1 MLIYFDIYGIKRP
14 HDYSDYGECN
24 ENPHFHLHPPFNLG
38 LLSLKLVW
46 DTHNLTLSLV
56 IS

>member
-56 IS
+56 